1 MDLINMR
8 NMEEICEF
16 ISKLN
21 RGNFCL
27 LSNSFYIYIIWEM
40 NVAARPKFQY
50 NIFQIMPARPNKHRN
65 MRCEYYYRQHV
76 KQGN

>member
-8 NMEEICEF
+8 NMEEIYEF
-16 ISKLN
+16 ISRLN

-27 LSNSFYIYIIWEM
+27 LSNSFYICFIREM

-50 NIFQIMPARPNKHRN
+50 NIFQIMPARPYKHRD
-65 MRCEYYYRQHV
+65 MWCE
-76 KQGN
+76 